1 MRIGE
6 LAKEIGVNPKTVR
19 YYEDIG
25 VLPTAARTP
34 NGYRTYDRVA
44 ADRLRFVREA
54 QATGLTLQEITSI
67 LELREQG
74 ASTCEHV
81 VGLLRHHLAEL
92 EEHIAAMQRTREEL
106 AAMIERAAHLD
117 PSDCTDANRC
127 QTIGAHDSAAGV
139 SAELHGAPVPHRH

>member
-1 MRIGE
+1 MKIGE
-6 LAKEIGVNPKTVR
+6 LAQEIGVNPKTVR

-25 VLPTAARTP
+25 VLPPPERTP

-44 ADRLRFVREA
+44 ADRLRFVKEA

-81 VGLLRHHLAEL
+81 IGLLRHHLAEL
-92 EEHIAAMQRTREEL
+92 EAHIAAMQRTREEL
-106 AAMIERAAHLD
+106 EAMIERAAHLN

-127 QTIGAHDSAAGV
+127 QTIGAHDSAAAL